1 MIPKSKYIEYGYM
14 MTKEI
19 SNSTQTLGNVTI
31 FEVRELFKMVQNT
44 WCMGMHL
51 RNANGRVTR
60 GRSHQNTNV

>member
-1 MIPKSKYIEYGYM
+1 M
-14 MTKEI
+14 MTKEV

-51 RNANGRVTR
+51 RHENGRVTR